1 MRFFMHR
8 LVLGALLASALV
20 PGVASAQVG
29 FGAGASF
36 ETYTFAEPA
45 NRGIESISLL
55 TLPVQARVTVFRS
68 LMLDLSGAY
77 ASGAVTMAD
86 GTEAT
91 VSGPTDTDVGLTWA
105 FGRDRGTVGAFVAL
119 PTGHST
125 HTAEEAIA
133 AGMVAADLLPFRI
146 TNWGAGGGAGVH
158 GSYSVPLGSWNVG
171 ASAGYRMAREFEPIT
186 EPEFSYQPGD
196 ELRVRVGID
205 RTFGRS
211 GKLNLALAGWFYGED
226 AQDDNA
232 LYQSGNRYQALG
244 SYAFRAGYRSMAVL
258 YAGVL
263 HRENGVF
270 IAGDFD
276 TPSQDLLLGG
286 AGMRMPLGGVTL
298 LPSVD
303 VRVFRRE
310 DGLNQGWLGGLGLAA
325 DVPAGPLTIT
335 PSARYRYGNA
345 VMAEDVESGISG
357 FALALVARYGR

>member
-1 MRFFMHR
+1 MNR
-8 LVLGALLASALV
+8 LVLSALV
-20 PGVASAQVG
+20 ASAVLPAASAAQSD
-29 FGAGASF
+29 FGAGVSY

-55 TLPVQARVTVFRS
+55 TFPAQARVSLFRA
-68 LMLDLSGAY
+68 LRLDLNGAF

-91 VSGPTDTDVGLTWA
+91 VSGPTDTDVGLTYA
-105 FGRDRGTVGAFVAL
+105 FGRDRATVGAFVSL

-125 HTAEEAIA
+125 HTADEAVA
-133 AGMVAADLLPFRI
+133 AGMIAADLLPFRI

-158 GSYSVPLGSWNVG
+158 GSYSVPLGSWNLG
-171 ASAGYRMAREFEPIT
+171 ASAAYRMAREFEPIT
-186 EPEFSYQPGD
+186 EPSFTYQPGD
-196 ELRVRVGID
+196 EVRVRVGVD

-244 SYAFRAGYRSMAVL
+244 SYAFRAGYRSMAVV

-263 HRENGVF
+263 HRKNGVY
-270 IAGDFD
+270 ITGEFD
-276 TPSQDLLLGG
+276 TPSQDLILAGG
-286 AGMRMPLGGVTL
+286 GMRMPMGGVTL

-310 DGLNQGWLGGLGLAA
+310 NGLNQGWLGGVGLAA

-335 PSARYRYGNA
+335 PSARFRYGNA
-345 VMAEDVESGISG
+345 VMAEDVESGITG
-357 FALALVARYGR
+357 FAVALVARFSR

>member
-1 MRFFMHR
+1 MHR
-8 LVLGALLASALV
+8 LVLCALVAGALLPA
-20 PGVASAQVG
+20 GTTAQVG

-36 ETYTFAEPA
+36 ETYTFSEPE

-55 TLPVQARVTVFRS
+55 TFPLQARATVFRS
-68 LMLDLSGAY
+68 LQLDVNGAY
-77 ASGAVTMAD
+77 ASGTATMAD
-86 GTEAT
+86 GSEAT
-91 VSGPTDTDVGLTWA
+91 VSGPTDTDVALTYS
-105 FGRDRGTVGAFVAL
+105 FGRDRGTIGAFVAL

-125 HTAEEAIA
+125 HTPEEAIA
-133 AGMVAADLLPFRI
+133 AGMIAADLLPFRI
-146 TNWGAGGGAGVH
+146 TNWGAGGGAGVL
-158 GSYSVPLGSWNVG
+158 GSLGVPLGSWNLG
-171 ASAGYRMAREFEPIT
+171 ASAAYRMAREFEPIT
-186 EPEFSYQPGD
+186 EPEFSYQPGN
-196 ELRVRVGID
+196 ELRVRVGVD

-244 SYAFRAGYRSMAVL
+244 SYAFRAGYRSMAVV

-263 HRENGVF
+263 HRKNGVF

-303 VRVFRRE
+303 ARVFRRE
-310 DGLNQGWLGGLGLAA
+310 DGLNQGWLGGVGVAA

-335 PSARYRYGNA
+335 PSARFRYGNA
-345 VMAEDVESGISG
+345 VMAEEVESGISG
-357 FALALVARYGR
+357 FALALVARIDR